1 MTRDS
6 ALKGEV
12 EVKGCYSAVFRS
24 GTIYSYYDP
33 SIWLLV
39 IHLSQLVMMSTVLY
53 SLHVVEIK
61 KDRPRTHRLLIQG
74 LLSQGSRP
82 PALVFSRALK
92 AGRGV
97 GGCTVKK
104 GKAQVCPAGACRHR
118 EAGGGLN
125 RSGTSYT
132 TGWWQLSSSALP

>member
-1 MTRDS
+1 M
-6 ALKGEV
+6 
-12 EVKGCYSAVFRS
+12 KGCHSAVFRS

-97 GGCTVKK
+97 GGLYSEK
-104 GKAQVCPAGACRHR
+104 GEGSGVPCWSLSAQGSWRWAKQKWDILYDWLVA
-118 EAGGGLN
+118 
-125 RSGTSYT
+125 T
-132 TGWWQLSSSALP
+132 